1 MRSLTAL
8 VLLLHLAAFGQLP
21 QKGLLWRA
29 ASPDGVERG
38 FVFGTVHSQD
48 ARAYAHVPQALAA
61 MARAEAVF
69 GELDI
74 RAARADSARLVA
86 SMMLPPGKSL
96 RDYYS
101 PRAYTRLQKAL
112 KEEFGPLTLFVG
124 KLKPFY
130 LMAILSQEGMRKDSA
145 ETLDVYLLERAASMG
160 KRTGGVETMAEQMA
174 AVDAVPLQEQA
185 DLLLEA
191 VKRSHH
197 QTEMD
202 RMMDDYVRQDLLAL
216 QRMLAD
222 GPATS
227 AFDHAMVRDRNR
239 VMVQRMDSLMGL
251 APSFF
256 AVGAAHLPGE
266 DGVLRLLAERG
277 YVLSPV
283 FE

>member
-1 MRSLTAL
+1 MRSLSAL
-8 VLLLHLAAFGQLP
+8 VLLLQLAAFGQLP
-21 QKGLLWRA
+21 HKALLWRLSSA
-29 ASPDGVERG
+29 DGLERG

-48 ARAYAHVPQALAA
+48 ARAYVHVPQALDA
-61 MARAEAVF
+61 MARVEAVF

-74 RAARADSARLVA
+74 QAARADSAQLVA

-96 RDYYS
+96 RDYYK
-101 PRAYTRLQKAL
+101 PRAYDRLQKAL
-112 KEEFGPLTLFVG
+112 KEEFGPLVLFVG

-130 LMAILSQEGMRKDSA
+130 LMAILSQEGMRKDSS

-185 DLLLEA
+185 DLLYAA
-191 VKRSHH
+191 VKRPHH
-197 QTEMD
+197 QKEMD
-202 RMMDDYVRQDLLAL
+202 RMMDDYARQDLVAI
-216 QRMLAD
+216 QRMLSE
-222 GPATS
+222 GPS
-227 AFDHAMVRDRNR
+227 SYGFDHALVRDRNR

-256 AVGAAHLPGE
+256 AVGAAHLPGD